1 MGVMTTSGTPSAAA
15 HRTAALSSTTPQ
27 SIGHGWNIS
36 CQWAERSAGAAAR
49 EISAAW
55 RGSEDVFAHPYAAAF
70 LTAL

>member
-1 MGVMTTSGTPSAAA
+1 LVMAGTYLANGQSA
-15 HRTAALSSTTPQ
+15 
-27 SIGHGWNIS
+27 
-36 CQWAERSAGAAAR
+36 AGAAAR